1 MEKEP
6 TSTETAPTQPTSTET
21 APTQPTPVNE
31 PRIIY
36 VFDIKSWYES
46 MSPLTKLDLLD
57 VSPIVSSQFYYDN
70 SLSAYVLVLVK
81 SKWDTLSTDFKKK
94 FMFISRRLKE
104 EMEGP
109 MSTLDR
115 EKYESSD
122 IFELVMAQQAAQQ
135 PESLET
141 ISEDAEPTIEELNKS
156 ITDLI

>member
-1 MEKEP
+1 MEKE
-6 TSTETAPTQPTSTET
+6 PTSTET